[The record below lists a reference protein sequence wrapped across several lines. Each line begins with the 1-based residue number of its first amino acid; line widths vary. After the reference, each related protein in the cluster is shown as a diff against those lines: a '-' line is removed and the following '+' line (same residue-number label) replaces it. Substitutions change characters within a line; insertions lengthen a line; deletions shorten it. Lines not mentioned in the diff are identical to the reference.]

1 MSDVK
6 HAHMMLELALK
17 DFKAI
22 NNMISEKDFDNE
34 IFGFHAQ
41 QAVEKTLKAWLSFI
55 GVQYPTTHDL
65 DQLFA
70 LLAKNGVSIP
80 SHFLNSA
87 DLNGFAVQYR
97 YESCEMPDEK
107 INRRQTVAQVGEII
121 DYLKRML

>member
-6 HAHMMLELALK
+6 HARMMLELALK
-17 DFKAI
+17 DFRAI
-22 NNMISEKDFDNE
+22 NNMISEKDFDTE

-41 QAVEKTLKAWLSFI
+41 QAIEKTLKAWLSFI
-55 GVQYPTTHDL
+55 SVQYPNTHDL

-70 LLAKNGVSIP
+70 LLAQNGMSIP
-80 SHFLNSA
+80 SHFLNLA

-107 INRRQTVAQVGEII
+107 IDRRQIAAQVGEVIAHI
-121 DYLKRML
+121 KRML